1 MSSPCAARSSSMSLR
16 AAGETVTRPGSIAMT
31 LFKRAP
37 ASEEAQRL
45 RTVAHQ
51 DILGLLVMVEHHLV
65 SFSADSGLLVA
76 AEGGMRR
83 IRMVA
88 IGPDPAGLDTA
99 AETICGVQIAGPDA
113 CAQSVQRVVGDFQR
127 LLGCIEH
134 RYR

>member
-16 AAGETVTRPGSIAMT
+16 AAGETVTRPGSIVMT
-31 LFKRAP
+31 LLKRAP

-45 RTVAHQ
+45 RAVAHQ
-51 DILGLLVMVEHHLV
+51 HVLRLLVMVEHHLV

-88 IGPDPAGLDTA
+88 IGPDPAGLDA
-99 AETICGVQIAGPDA
+99 AAQTIGGVQIPGADGGP
-113 CAQSVQRVVGDFQR
+113 SPVQRVIGDFQR

-134 RYR
+134 RY